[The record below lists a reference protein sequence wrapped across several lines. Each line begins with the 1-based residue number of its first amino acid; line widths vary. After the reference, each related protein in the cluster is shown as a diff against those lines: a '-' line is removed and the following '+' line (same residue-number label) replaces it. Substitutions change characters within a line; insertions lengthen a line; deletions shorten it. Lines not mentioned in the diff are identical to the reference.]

1 MRKNIKVGFVSLG
14 CPKNLTDTEVMIK
27 LITDAGYSITTDETK
42 ADIIVVNTCAFIE
55 SAKRESIDTI
65 LDLSL
70 LKENKSLRGI
80 IAAGCMAERYRDE
93 LFRELPE
100 IDAAIGVG
108 SVRDIVAAVDSVIK
122 GKQFESFGDKNSS
135 PLGGERVLTT
145 EGYAYLKIAE
155 GCNNRC
161 SYCAIPSIRG
171 RYRSRPEEELVEEAK
186 TLALSGTKELIIVAQ
201 DITRYGIDLYG
212 EARLPSL
219 LRKIT
224 EAADIPWVRLMYC
237 YPDMITDELIAE
249 IRDNDKILK
258 YIDLPIQLISENVLS
273 RMNRHGGSRAVRD
286 AIRRLRDA
294 IPDIVIRSTVIV
306 GFPGETEEDFTELC
320 DFVEKTRFDRLGA
333 FTYSRE
339 GGAPAYDFDD
349 QIDEQTKQD
358 RCDYLMGI
366 QLDIV
371 EENNAAIIGKTIDVL
386 VEGFDMMANAFYGRS
401 AADAPDID
409 SRVYIKNCTEN
420 ACPKAGTFARVLITD
435 TLDYDLIGELA

>member
-1 MRKNIKVGFVSLG
+1 
-14 CPKNLTDTEVMIK
+14 
-27 LITDAGYSITTDETK
+27 
-42 ADIIVVNTCAFIE
+42 
-55 SAKRESIDTI
+55 
-65 LDLSL
+65 
-70 LKENKSLRGI
+70 
-80 IAAGCMAERYRDE
+80 MAERYRDE

-224 EAADIPWVRLMYC
+224 EAADIPWVRL
-237 YPDMITDELIAE
+237 
-249 IRDNDKILK
+249 
-258 YIDLPIQLISENVLS
+258 NVLLP
-273 RMNRHGGSRAVRD
+273 RHDNR
-286 AIRRLRDA
+286 
-294 IPDIVIRSTVIV
+294 
-306 GFPGETEEDFTELC
+306 
-320 DFVEKTRFDRLGA
+320 
-333 FTYSRE
+333 
-339 GGAPAYDFDD
+339 
-349 QIDEQTKQD
+349 
-358 RCDYLMGI
+358 
-366 QLDIV
+366 
-371 EENNAAIIGKTIDVL
+371 
-386 VEGFDMMANAFYGRS
+386 
-401 AADAPDID
+401 
-409 SRVYIKNCTEN
+409 
-420 ACPKAGTFARVLITD
+420 
-435 TLDYDLIGELA
+435 